1 MKNFSDFQF
10 FKFSDFKVLS
20 PKLFSIGTEKSYDYF
35 RLKPKKVLYL
45 SKIFFM
51 IQRLIE
57 NNIKNDFNKGKIIVV
72 LGARQVGKTTL
83 FNSIIDD
90 QGSILKL
97 NCDDYDDRLDLEN
110 KTSTELKNLIANHKV
125 VIIDEAQR
133 VENIGLT
140 LKIIA
145 DLKLDA
151 QVLVT
156 GSSSLELSSKIN
168 EPVTGR
174 IFEYKLF
181 PLSLSEMARHTSE
194 REENRLLEQR
204 MIYGLYPEIVTNPS
218 DNKRLLTSL
227 ANNYLYRDLL
237 SYQGIK
243 KHDVLHKLVR
253 ALAFQIGSEV
263 SYNELSNL
271 LGIDKETVES
281 YINLLEKCFVV
292 FRLSSFNR
300 NMRNEIKKG
309 KKIYF
314 YDNGIR
320 NALISNFAPLEMRQD
335 AGALWENFMISERIK
350 RNAYCNDYSQLFFWR
365 TKQQQEIDLI
375 EEKDGR
381 LFAYEF
387 KWNSKKKSKLP
398 TSFENNY
405 SDIEFKVINKDNYWE
420 FVY

>member
-1 MKNFSDFQF
+1 
-10 FKFSDFKVLS
+10 
-20 PKLFSIGTEKSYDYF
+20 
-35 RLKPKKVLYL
+35 
-45 SKIFFM
+45 M
-51 IQRLIE
+51 ITRQIE
-57 NNIKNDFNKGKIIVV
+57 NSIRDDFNKGKIIIV

-83 FNSIIDD
+83 LDSIIDNYD
-90 QGSILKL
+90 NVLKL

-110 KTSTELKNLIANHKV
+110 KTSTELKNLISNHKV

-174 IFEYKLF
+174 MFEYRLF
-181 PLSLSEMARHTSE
+181 PLSLAEMSNHTSQ
-194 REENRLLEQR
+194 REETRLLEQR

-218 DNKRLLTSL
+218 DSKRLLTSL

-243 KHDVLHKLVR
+243 KPEILHKLVR

-271 LGIDKETVES
+271 IGIDKETVES
-281 YINLLEKCFVV
+281 YINLLEKSFVV

-335 AGALWENFMISERIK
+335 TGALWENFMISERIK
-350 RNAYCNDYSQLFFWR
+350 RNSYRNDYSQLFFWR

-375 EEKDGR
+375 EEKDGK
-381 LFAYEF
+381 LYAYEF
-387 KWNSKKKSKLP
+387 KWNSNKKTKLP
-398 TSFENNY
+398 SSFENNY
-405 SDIEFKVINKDNYWE
+405 SDIEFKVINKENFWD

>member
-1 MKNFSDFQF
+1 
-10 FKFSDFKVLS
+10 
-20 PKLFSIGTEKSYDYF
+20 
-35 RLKPKKVLYL
+35 
-45 SKIFFM
+45 M
-51 IQRLIE
+51 ISRLIE
-57 NNIKNDFNKGKIIVV
+57 NNIKDDFNKGKIIIV

-83 FNSIIDD
+83 FDTIINNYDNV
-90 QGSILKL
+90 LKF

-110 KTSTELKNLIANHKV
+110 KTSTELKNLIGNHKIV
-125 VIIDEAQR
+125 VIDEAQR
-133 VENIGLT
+133 VGNIGLT

-145 DLKLDA
+145 DLKLDT

-174 IFEYKLF
+174 MFEYKLF
-181 PLSLSEMARHTSE
+181 PLSLAELANNTSQ
-194 REENRLLEQR
+194 REETRLLEQR

-218 DNKRLLTSL
+218 DSKRLLTSL

-243 KHDVLHKLVR
+243 KPEILHKLVR

-271 LGIDKETVES
+271 IGIDKETVES
-281 YINLLEKCFVV
+281 YINLLEKSFVV

-335 AGALWENFMISERIK
+335 TGALWENFMISERIK
-350 RNAYCNDYSQLFFWR
+350 RNSYRNDYSQLFFWR

-375 EEKDGR
+375 EEKDGK
-381 LFAYEF
+381 LYAYKF
-387 KWNSKKKSKLP
+387 KWNSNKKTKLP
-398 TSFENNY
+398 SSFENNY
-405 SDIEFKVINKDNYWE
+405 SDIEFKVINKENFWD
-420 FVY
+420 FVL

>member
-1 MKNFSDFQF
+1 M
-10 FKFSDFKVLS
+10 
-20 PKLFSIGTEKSYDYF
+20 
-35 RLKPKKVLYL
+35 

-90 QGSILKL
+90 QGSVLKL

-110 KTSTELKNLIANHKV
+110 KTSTELKNLISNHKV

-292 FRLSSFNR
+292 FRLSSFSR

-405 SDIEFKVINKDNYWE
+405 SDIEFKVINRENYWE

>member
-1 MKNFSDFQF
+1 
-10 FKFSDFKVLS
+10 
-20 PKLFSIGTEKSYDYF
+20 
-35 RLKPKKVLYL
+35 
-45 SKIFFM
+45 M

-90 QGSILKL
+90 QGSVLKL

-174 IFEYKLF
+174 IFEYKLL

-405 SDIEFKVINKDNYWE
+405 SDIEFKVVNKDNYWE
-420 FVY
+420 FVS

>member
-1 MKNFSDFQF
+1 M
-10 FKFSDFKVLS
+10 
-20 PKLFSIGTEKSYDYF
+20 
-35 RLKPKKVLYL
+35 

-90 QGSILKL
+90 QGSVLKL

-263 SYNELSNL
+263 SFNELSNL

-292 FRLSSFNR
+292 FRLSSFSR

-405 SDIEFKVINKDNYWE
+405 SDIEFKVVNKDNYWE
-420 FVY
+420 FVS

>member
-1 MKNFSDFQF
+1 
-10 FKFSDFKVLS
+10 
-20 PKLFSIGTEKSYDYF
+20 
-35 RLKPKKVLYL
+35 
-45 SKIFFM
+45 M
-51 IQRLIE
+51 IKRQIE
-57 NNIKNDFNKGKIIVV
+57 ENIKDDFNKGKIIIVI
-72 LGARQVGKTTL
+72 GARQVGKTTL
-83 FNSIIDD
+83 FDSVINNIDNV
-90 QGSILKL
+90 LKL
-97 NCDDYDDRLDLEN
+97 NCDNYDDRLDLEN
-110 KTSTELKNLIANHKV
+110 KTSTQLKNLIENHKV

-145 DLKLDA
+145 DLKLNI

-174 IFEYKLF
+174 MFEYRLF
-181 PLSLSEMARHTSE
+181 PLSLSEMANHTSQ
-194 REENRLLEQR
+194 REENRMLEQR
-204 MIYGLYPEIVTNPS
+204 MIFGLYPEIVCNPS

-227 ANNYLYRDLL
+227 ANNYLYKDLL
-237 SYQGIK
+237 SYHGIK
-243 KHDVLHKLVR
+243 KPEILHKLVR
-253 ALAFQIGSEV
+253 ALALQIGSEV

-271 LGIDKETVES
+271 IGIDKGTVES

-292 FRLSSFNR
+292 FRIPSYSKNL
-300 NMRNEIKKG
+300 RNEIKKG

-320 NALISNFAPLEMRQD
+320 NALISNFAPLEMRDD

-350 RNAYCNDYSQLFFWR
+350 RNAYLNDYSQLYFWR

-381 LFAYEF
+381 LSAFEF
-387 KWNSKKKSKLP
+387 KWNAKKSSKLP
-398 TSFENNY
+398 SSFENNY
-405 SDIEFKVINKDNYWE
+405 SNIEYKIINRENFWE
-420 FVY
+420 FVV

>member
-1 MKNFSDFQF
+1 
-10 FKFSDFKVLS
+10 
-20 PKLFSIGTEKSYDYF
+20 
-35 RLKPKKVLYL
+35 L

-90 QGSILKL
+90 QGSVLKL

-110 KTSTELKNLIANHKV
+110 KTSTELKNIIANHKV

-292 FRLSSFNR
+292 FRLSSFSR

>member
-1 MKNFSDFQF
+1 M
-10 FKFSDFKVLS
+10 
-20 PKLFSIGTEKSYDYF
+20 
-35 RLKPKKVLYL
+35 

-90 QGSILKL
+90 QGSVLKL

-292 FRLSSFNR
+292 FRLSSFSR

>member
-1 MKNFSDFQF
+1 MFSDFQ
-10 FKFSDFKVLS
+10 VLS
-20 PKLFSIGTEKSYDYF
+20 PKLFSIRTEKSHDFF
-35 RLKPKKVLYL
+35 RLKQKKVLYL

-90 QGSILKL
+90 QGSVLKL

-110 KTSTELKNLIANHKV
+110 KTSTELKNLISNHKV

-253 ALAFQIGSEV
+253 DLAFQIGSEV

-292 FRLSSFNR
+292 FRLSSFSR

-405 SDIEFKVINKDNYWE
+405 SDIEFKVINRENYWE

>member
-1 MKNFSDFQF
+1 M
-10 FKFSDFKVLS
+10 
-20 PKLFSIGTEKSYDYF
+20 
-35 RLKPKKVLYL
+35 

-90 QGSILKL
+90 QGSVLKL

-292 FRLSSFNR
+292 FRLSSFSR

-365 TKQQQEIDLI
+365 TKQKQEIDLI

>member
-1 MKNFSDFQF
+1 MTIFDYNRKKLQ
-10 FKFSDFKVLS
+10 
-20 PKLFSIGTEKSYDYF
+20 LFSITTEKSI
-35 RLKPKKVLYL
+35 
-45 SKIFFM
+45 IFVKNIFM
-51 IQRLIE
+51 ITRQIE
-57 NNIKNDFNKGKIIVV
+57 NSIRDDFNKGKIIIV

-83 FNSIIDD
+83 LDSIIDNYD
-90 QGSILKL
+90 NVLKL

-110 KTSTELKNLIANHKV
+110 KTSTELKNLISNHKV

-174 IFEYKLF
+174 MFEYRLF
-181 PLSLSEMARHTSE
+181 PLSLAEMSNHTSQ
-194 REENRLLEQR
+194 REETRLLEQR

-218 DNKRLLTSL
+218 DSKRLLTSL

-243 KHDVLHKLVR
+243 KPEILHKLVR

-292 FRLSSFNR
+292 FRLSSFSR

-405 SDIEFKVINKDNYWE
+405 SDIEFKVINRENYWE

>member
-1 MKNFSDFQF
+1 
-10 FKFSDFKVLS
+10 
-20 PKLFSIGTEKSYDYF
+20 
-35 RLKPKKVLYL
+35 
-45 SKIFFM
+45 M
-51 IQRLIE
+51 ISRLIE
-57 NNIKNDFNKGKIIVV
+57 NNIKDDFNKGKIIIV

-83 FNSIIDD
+83 FDTIINNYDNV
-90 QGSILKL
+90 LKF

-110 KTSTELKNLIANHKV
+110 KTSTELKNLIGNHKIV
-125 VIIDEAQR
+125 VIDEAQR
-133 VENIGLT
+133 VSNIGLT

-145 DLKLDA
+145 DLKLDT

-174 IFEYKLF
+174 MFEYKLF
-181 PLSLSEMARHTSE
+181 PLSLAELANNTSQ
-194 REENRLLEQR
+194 REETRLLEQR

-227 ANNYLYRDLL
+227 ANNYLYKDLL

-243 KHDVLHKLVR
+243 KPEILHKLVR
-253 ALAFQIGSEV
+253 ALALQIGSEV

-292 FRLSSFNR
+292 FRLPSYSR

-335 AGALWENFMISERIK
+335 AGALWENFMISERMK
-350 RNAYCNDYSQLFFWR
+350 RNTYLNDYSQLFFWR
-365 TKQQQEIDLI
+365 TQQQQEIDLI
-375 EEKDGR
+375 EEKDGH

-387 KWNSKKKSKLP
+387 KWNSKKKYKLP
-398 TSFENNY
+398 SSFESNY
-405 SDIEFKVINKDNYWE
+405 SNTEFKVISKENFWE
-420 FVY
+420 FVL

>member
-1 MKNFSDFQF
+1 
-10 FKFSDFKVLS
+10 
-20 PKLFSIGTEKSYDYF
+20 
-35 RLKPKKVLYL
+35 
-45 SKIFFM
+45 M
-51 IQRLIE
+51 ITRQIE
-57 NNIKNDFNKGKIIVV
+57 NSIRDDFNKGKIIIV

-83 FNSIIDD
+83 FDSIIKNSDN
-90 QGSILKL
+90 ILKL
-97 NCDDYDDRLDLEN
+97 NCDDYDDRLYLEN
-110 KTSTELKNLIANHKV
+110 KTSTELKNLIGKHKV
-125 VIIDEAQR
+125 VVIDEAQR
-133 VENIGLT
+133 VSNIGLT

-156 GSSSLELSSKIN
+156 GSSSLELSSRIN

-174 IFEYKLF
+174 MFEYRLF
-181 PLSLSEMARHTSE
+181 PLSLAEMSNHTSQ
-194 REENRLLEQR
+194 REETRLLEQR
-204 MIYGLYPEIVTNPS
+204 MIYGLYPEIVTDPS

-243 KHDVLHKLVR
+243 KHEILHKLVR

-281 YINLLEKCFVV
+281 YINLLEKSFVV

-335 AGALWENFMISERIK
+335 TGALWENFMISERIK
-350 RNAYCNDYSQLFFWR
+350 RNSYRNDYSQLFFWR

-375 EEKDGR
+375 EEKDGK
-381 LFAYEF
+381 LHAYEF
-387 KWNSKKKSKLP
+387 KWNPNKKTRLP
-398 TSFENNY
+398 SSFENNY
-405 SDIEFKVINKDNYWE
+405 SDIEFKVINKENFWE
-420 FVY
+420 FVL

>member
-1 MKNFSDFQF
+1 
-10 FKFSDFKVLS
+10 
-20 PKLFSIGTEKSYDYF
+20 
-35 RLKPKKVLYL
+35 
-45 SKIFFM
+45 M
-51 IQRLIE
+51 ISRLIE
-57 NNIKNDFNKGKIIVV
+57 NNIKEDFNKGKIIIV

-83 FNSIIDD
+83 FDTIINNYDNV
-90 QGSILKL
+90 LKL

-110 KTSTELKNLIANHKV
+110 KTSTELKNLIGNHKIV
-125 VIIDEAQR
+125 VIDEAQR
-133 VENIGLT
+133 VSNIGLT

-145 DLKLDA
+145 DLKLDT

-168 EPVTGR
+168 EPATGR
-174 IFEYKLF
+174 MFEYKLF
-181 PLSLSEMARHTSE
+181 PLSLSELANNTSQ
-194 REENRLLEQR
+194 REETRLLEQR

-218 DNKRLLTSL
+218 DNKRLLSSL
-227 ANNYLYRDLL
+227 ANNYLYKDLL

-243 KHDVLHKLVR
+243 KPEILHKLVR
-253 ALAFQIGSEV
+253 ALALQIGSKV

-281 YINLLEKCFVV
+281 YIYLLEKCFVV
-292 FRLSSFNR
+292 FRLPSYSR

-335 AGALWENFMISERIK
+335 TGALWENFMISERMK
-350 RNAYCNDYSQLFFWR
+350 RNTYLNDYSQLFFWR
-365 TKQQQEIDLI
+365 TQQQQEIDLI
-375 EEKDGR
+375 EEKDGQ

-387 KWNSKKKSKLP
+387 KWNSKKKYKLP
-398 TSFENNY
+398 SSFESNY
-405 SDIEFKVINKDNYWE
+405 SNTEFNVISRENFWE
-420 FVY
+420 FVL

>member
-1 MKNFSDFQF
+1 M
-10 FKFSDFKVLS
+10 FSDFKVLN
-20 PKLFSIGTEKSYDYF
+20 PKLFSIGTEKGYDFF
-35 RLKPKKVLYL
+35 RLKQKKVLYL

-90 QGSILKL
+90 QGSVLKL

-292 FRLSSFNR
+292 FRLSSFSR

-405 SDIEFKVINKDNYWE
+405 SDIEFKVVNKDNYWE

>member
-1 MKNFSDFQF
+1 
-10 FKFSDFKVLS
+10 
-20 PKLFSIGTEKSYDYF
+20 
-35 RLKPKKVLYL
+35 
-45 SKIFFM
+45 M
-51 IQRLIE
+51 ITRLIE
-57 NNIKNDFNKGKIIVV
+57 NSIKEDFNKGKIIIV

-83 FNSIIDD
+83 FDSIINDYD
-90 QGSILKL
+90 NVLRL

-110 KTSTELKNLIANHKV
+110 KTSTELKNLIGNHKIV
-125 VIIDEAQR
+125 VIDEAQR
-133 VENIGLT
+133 VSNIGMT

-145 DLKLDA
+145 DLKLDT

-174 IFEYKLF
+174 MFEYKLF
-181 PLSLSEMARHTSE
+181 PLSLAELANHTSQ
-194 REENRLLEQR
+194 REETRLLEQR
-204 MIYGLYPEIVTNPS
+204 MIYGLYPEIVTNLS

-227 ANNYLYRDLL
+227 ANNYLYKDLL

-243 KHDVLHKLVR
+243 KHEILHKLVR
-253 ALAFQIGSEV
+253 VLALQIGSEV

-292 FRLSSFNR
+292 FRLPSYNR

-320 NALISNFAPLEMRQD
+320 NALISNFAPLEIRQD
-335 AGALWENFMISERIK
+335 AGALWENFMISERMK
-350 RNAYCNDYSQLFFWR
+350 RNTYLNDYSQLFFWR
-365 TKQQQEIDLI
+365 TQQQQEIDLI

-381 LFAYEF
+381 LFTYEF

-398 TSFENNY
+398 SSFESNY
-405 SDIEFKVINKDNYWE
+405 SNTEFKVINRENFWE
-420 FVY
+420 FVL

>member
-1 MKNFSDFQF
+1 M
-10 FKFSDFKVLS
+10 
-20 PKLFSIGTEKSYDYF
+20 
-35 RLKPKKVLYL
+35 

-90 QGSILKL
+90 QGSVLKL

-110 KTSTELKNLIANHKV
+110 KTSTELKNIIANHKV

-292 FRLSSFNR
+292 FRLSSFSR